1 MSGRTSGIA
10 RVQSAFARAL
20 ASATL
25 AGFLSVAGAAPLRA
39 YDCPPRQPAH
49 LPELKDPKDNIDK
62 HKEQLKAYEKGM
74 DEDKGLYYED
84 VKQVLDDALIYVMSR
99 ADKVEHPA
107 VVLDIDE
114 TCLSNWANIV
124 ADDFGF
130 IGAGECPMQPHL
142 ACGFPA
148 WIDRAEAEAII
159 PTLKFFNAVRAKG
172 VAVFFITGRR
182 DFQRRVTILNL
193 RREGFQDWTELATR
207 PDDDT
212 SDTIV
217 PFKSGE
223 RAKIERGEKPYDKPY
238 HIIATI
244 GDQQSDLDGNPNGD
258 DKGSHAECPFKVPN
272 PFYFIK

>member
-1 MSGRTSGIA
+1 MSGKTHLCCRTRPASG
-10 RVQSAFARAL
+10 AL
-20 ASATL
+20 ACAIAIGLLTL
-25 AGFLSVAGAAPLRA
+25 AGTVPLRA
-39 YDCPPRQPAH
+39 YDCPPERPLH
-49 LPELKDPKDNIDK
+49 LPPVEEPRDNIDK
-62 HKEQLKAYEKGM
+62 HKAQLRAYERGM
-74 DEDKGLYYED
+74 EEDKGAYYDD

-99 ADKVEHPA
+99 ADKVERPA

-114 TCLSNWANIV
+114 TSLSNWGNIA

-148 WIDRAEAEAII
+148 WVDRAEAEAIA

-182 DFQRRVTILNL
+182 NSQRRVTILNL
-193 RREGFQDWTELATR
+193 RREGFQDWTELAMR
-207 PDDDT
+207 PDNDA

-223 RAKIERGEKPYDKPY
+223 RAKIENGEKPYDKAY

-244 GDQQSDLDGNPNGD
+244 GDQTSDLIGNPDGK
-258 DKGSHAECPFKVPN
+258 DKNDHAECPFKVPN

>member
-1 MSGRTSGIA
+1 MSGKIQWRRRA
-10 RVQSAFARAL
+10 RPAPNALARAFIVGFL
-20 ASATL
+20 TL
-25 AGFLSVAGAAPLRA
+25 AGTLPLRA
-39 YDCPPRQPAH
+39 YDCPAERPAH
-49 LPELKDPKDNIDK
+49 LPPLEEPKDNIDK
-62 HKEQLKAYEKGM
+62 HKAQLRAYEQGM
-74 DEDKGLYYED
+74 EEDKGAYYDD
-84 VKQVLDDALIYVMSR
+84 VKQVLDDALTYVMSR
-99 ADKVEHPA
+99 ADKVEGPA

-114 TCLSNWANIV
+114 TSLSNWGNIA

-130 IGAGECPMQPHL
+130 IGAGECSMQPKL

-148 WIDRAEAEAII
+148 WINRAEAEAIA

-182 DFQRRVTILNL
+182 DSQRRVTILNL

-207 PDDDT
+207 PDDDNR
-212 SDTIV
+212 DTIV

-223 RAKIERGEKPYDKPY
+223 RVKIENGERPYDKPY

-244 GDQQSDLDGNPNGD
+244 GDQKSDLIGNPDGKD
-258 DKGSHAECPFKVPN
+258 TSSHAECGFKIPN